1 MRYDKPIYFQ
11 TFTKGKYD
19 PHTGNY
25 AAKTTAEVEC
35 YASITDTGTDTLQ
48 LVYGELK
55 QGCLTIRLQRPYSSA
70 FDRIR
75 IGDGEKAKFYRVDKS
90 RLHNRVFIV
99 SEVQ

>member
-11 TFTKGKYD
+11 TFTKGAYD
-19 PHTGNY
+19 PNTGNY
-25 AAKTTAEVEC
+25 GEKNTAEVER

-55 QGCLTIRLQRPYSSA
+55 QGCLTIRLQRPYSST

-75 IGDGEKAKFYRVDKS
+75 IGEGEEAKFYRVDKS

-99 SEVQ
+99 SEVP